1 MSEIVNHEQSERLK
15 GNPRFLEGEGS
26 LKLKSEPLP
35 VKEQPTIGLDEN
47 WRNSQ
52 RFENSIFRKKGSWL
66 FDKQAITKAQEGDLR
81 V

>member
-1 MSEIVNHEQSERLK
+1 MIKMSEIVNHEQSEQ
-15 GNPRFLEGEGS
+15 GEGS
-26 LKLKSEPLP
+26 LKLKREPLP
-35 VKEQPTIGLDEN
+35 VKGQPTIGLDEN

-52 RFENSIFRKKGSWL
+52 RFENFRKKGSWL